1 MTKRNCKRFRNNKY
15 GCLDGLRWCGLRG
28 NWCMSAQSDKYNR
41 QKGQPKFLC
50 IYTLFSAAKVC
61 QCICAVKTSEGASI
75 GVVEQY
81 GGINNASR
89 AVPQQG
95 PDILLTLTA

>member
-15 GCLDGLRWCGLRG
+15 RCLDGLRWCGLRG

-50 IYTLFSAAKVC
+50 IYILFTAAKIQLSPNIRKC
-61 QCICAVKTSEGASI
+61 KGHNRNILSEI
-75 GVVEQY
+75 FVYLHTFY
-81 GGINNASR
+81 G
-89 AVPQQG
+89 
-95 PDILLTLTA
+95 